1 MSKTWKDFAS
11 TSFLWLAHQV
21 AKGDVEA
28 SEFPL
33 LDAKEM
39 FKQQV
44 LTYDIWEQ
52 FVLALEDV
60 DTLLVCKNLG
70 GEEHPRR
77 HLVSR

>member
-1 MSKTWKDFAS
+1 MSKTWKDFAN

-21 AKGDVEA
+21 VKGDVEA
-28 SEFPL
+28 SKFPL

-39 FKQQV
+39 FKPQV

-70 GEEHPRR
+70 GEEHP
-77 HLVSR
+77 